1 MICVLL
7 FLLIVSAALFWIT
20 VAAYYNNLISPIVL
34 FIVFVLFLATIDSI
48 VKEIRKILKKKK

>member
-7 FLLIVSAALFWIT
+7 FLLIVSAALFWIA

-34 FIVFVLFLATIDSI
+34 FIVFILFLATIDSI